1 MRISHDYTDLLSK
14 FLLDLN
20 NTEIV
25 DDEYVYVTRGAE
37 QSIYDITTNDVVR
50 YKPVISYHLYLDK
63 IEEDISYERIKVIH
77 LMDELV
83 TVNNWR

>member
-37 QSIYDITTNDVVR
+37 QSIYDINTNDVVK
-50 YKPVISYHLYLDK
+50 YKPVSSYYLYLDK
-63 IEEDISYERIKVIH
+63 IEESISYERIKVIH
-77 LMDELV
+77 LMDELI
-83 TVNNWR
+83 TINNWG